1 MAIEN
6 DFSVAVNGDIR
17 YTGTTANYTVLELHR
32 FLQDLA
38 DDASSSGDDL
48 LDITNI
54 NPSLRSTDQIITL
67 NAPYNI
73 DDSTAEHIY
82 GGSITQSGG
91 DVIYSGLQVIG
102 SVFSPSTELQIVQNN
117 TLLTNYW
124 STGLN
129 TSDGSLLRIVVK
141 SRTGGADIDGKR
153 IRVQARELGDT
164 YAEFEVTLGQGESV
178 AAISTQQDLNNQT
191 AAGTIATWN
200 TITNVEG
207 YQLIDLNN
215 GNGPQPYYSQWNI
228 GSQSLNEL
236 YERTKWIQR
245 RGTSQTIH
253 GINGELFRGIT
264 HSFAYDNESSGPFQE
279 DEIISWGTGLTS
291 GTGLLLALDDNGAT
305 RNMYIQLLTG
315 VVPVNNITVTGN
327 NTSATADVDGSVTAR
342 TISTAFIG
350 TSTGTNIIGAYGIGI
365 EASDINASDTLFDLN
380 NTQQVPPNNQTF
392 TVTNLVASEDRVLVT
407 ANDGADEVDY
417 DQFSLNT
424 TLSGAAETS
433 VVVTTTIPT
442 DTPNAGTIRVQTD
455 SGIYKLI
462 TYTSYTGSTFTINS
476 SDFSSDNATASNN
489 VFISYIDETAS
500 STTASYTAVYATD
513 RSLLVNVRNGTGTIK
528 IVPFKTPSTFGSAG
542 GSVSTIRNPDV

>member
-164 YAEFEVTLGQGESV
+164 YAEFEVTLGQGQSV

-191 AAGTIATWN
+191 F
-200 TITNVEG
+200 VEF
-207 YQLIDLNN
+207 YL
-215 GNGPQPYYSQWNI
+215 
-228 GSQSLNEL
+228 
-236 YERTKWIQR
+236 
-245 RGTSQTIH
+245 
-253 GINGELFRGIT
+253 
-264 HSFAYDNESSGPFQE
+264 
-279 DEIISWGTGLTS
+279 
-291 GTGLLLALDDNGAT
+291 
-305 RNMYIQLLTG
+305 
-315 VVPVNNITVTGN
+315 
-327 NTSATADVDGSVTAR
+327 
-342 TISTAFIG
+342 
-350 TSTGTNIIGAYGIGI
+350 
-365 EASDINASDTLFDLN
+365 
-380 NTQQVPPNNQTF
+380 
-392 TVTNLVASEDRVLVT
+392 
-407 ANDGADEVDY
+407 
-417 DQFSLNT
+417 
-424 TLSGAAETS
+424 
-433 VVVTTTIPT
+433 
-442 DTPNAGTIRVQTD
+442 
-455 SGIYKLI
+455 
-462 TYTSYTGSTFTINS
+462 
-476 SDFSSDNATASNN
+476 
-489 VFISYIDETAS
+489 
-500 STTASYTAVYATD
+500 
-513 RSLLVNVRNGTGTIK
+513 
-528 IVPFKTPSTFGSAG
+528 
-542 GSVSTIRNPDV
+542 